1 MKAGNPMSPIYMT
14 PKEHHADPRRAPT
27 ASARAAPDEMATA
40 VLLSGKHDALRE
52 GATVGFIVA
61 TTTWVWLALIDA
73 VVGEPFR
80 TFAVLGGIAFF
91 TVIHYLLNLAYALA
105 IVSLIHGAV
114 RQPSLLIAV
123 GFGFIMMEFAFAMA
137 TVMLSHVLGELAWV
151 RIFVGSL
158 VGAVIAVSILSRRH
172 PLAAQ
177 LRQAEEET

>member
-1 MKAGNPMSPIYMT
+1 MIPHGP
-14 PKEHHADPRRAPT
+14 HADPQRAPA
-27 ASARAAPDEMATA
+27 ASIPGEPRDPVRGSVT
-40 VLLSGKHDALRE
+40 LSGKHNSLRE
-52 GATVGFIVA
+52 GATLGLVVA
-61 TTTWVWLALIDA
+61 TATWVWIALVDA
-73 VVGEPFR
+73 IAGQPFR
-80 TFAVLGGIAFF
+80 TFAVLGGIASF
-91 TVIHYLLNLAYALA
+91 TVVHYLLNVTYGLA

-123 GFGFIMMEFAFAMA
+123 GFGFLMMEFAFAMV

-158 VGAVIAVSILSRRH
+158 IGAVIAIIILSRSH